1 MLIRAA
7 SLTLGQISDPAFRG
21 VVIKSVLFTLA
32 LFVALTVLFYWLVP
46 EVKVFES
53 DWLQWLNSALEVG
66 GSLAFFALLVLTF
79 SATATLIGGI
89 FLDDIASA
97 VETRHYAADPPGR
110 SADFSKTFG
119 VSLRFIGIT
128 IVLNVLALP
137 FYVIALLFPP
147 LFACIFYGLNGYLLS
162 REYFELVSLRH
173 KDAKA
178 ARQLRKANGLRVFS
192 AGVVIAFLMTIPI
205 VNLFVPILATAFM
218 LHIFKALQGAHSG
231 AQATEI
237 VS

>member
-7 SLTLGQISDPAFRG
+7 TLTLGQISDPIFRG

-32 LFVALTVLFYWLVP
+32 LFAGLTVLFYWAVP
-46 EVKVFES
+46 DVKVFES
-53 DWLQWLNSALEVG
+53 DWLQWANSALEVG
-66 GSLAFFALLVLTF
+66 GSLAFFAALVLTF

-89 FLDDIASA
+89 FLDDIAEA
-97 VETRHYAADPPGR
+97 VEKRHYQRDEPGR

-119 VSLRFIGIT
+119 VSIRFIGIT
-128 IVLNVLALP
+128 VLLNVLALP
-137 FYVIALLFPP
+137 FYLIALLFPP

-192 AGVVIAFLMTIPI
+192 AGVVIAFLLTVPI

-218 LHIFKALQGAHSG
+218 LHIFKALQGVKT
-231 AQATEI
+231 TEI